1 MNVLPPE
8 ERLSLLRFVC
18 SFAWADLRVNEAERH
33 FVHGL
38 VRRMRLNETDAE
50 LVEGWL
56 KHPPNPEEVDP
67 LLIPAEHRAIFLE
80 TALGVMASDGQI
92 SPSETE
98 TYNLLAELLRG
109 EEEDEGETEQI
120 EIDA

>member
-1 MNVLPPE
+1 
-8 ERLSLLRFVC
+8 
-18 SFAWADLRVNEAERH
+18 
-33 FVHGL
+33 
-38 VRRMRLNETDAE
+38 
-50 LVEGWL
+50 
-56 KHPPNPEEVDP
+56 
-67 LLIPAEHRAIFLE
+67 
-80 TALGVMASDGQI
+80 MASDGQI